1 MNVLPF
7 QVRVRIA
14 SMVVEGQSLR
24 AISRLTGVHRD
35 TIGRWLTD
43 AGEACNRVHDAL
55 VREIRPMFIQFDE
68 QWAFVGKKQGHLLE
82 GDSEEFGD
90 WYTFVALDASTKLVI
105 AYRVDKRTAVATCS
119 FAMDVRERIL
129 GKPQIT
135 TDGFVAYPDAI
146 EEAFGADVHYATAV
160 KRFEG
165 DDTGGGEAARRYSP
179 GRLRAVEK
187 KTVMGQPIEEHVSTS
202 YVERFNLNTRMN
214 SRRFTRLTN
223 AFSKRVRPLRAGVAL
238 TFVWYNFGRVH
249 GTLRVTPA
257 MEAGLTDHPW
267 SMEELL
273 SVALDMPE
281 NDNDSRNAEPDA
293 AVVSRTSEIRQHT
306 PAEKRR
312 SSSSP
317 P

>member
-1 MNVLPF
+1 VNVLPF
-7 QVRVRIA
+7 QVRIRIA

-43 AGEACNRVHDAL
+43 AGEACNRVHDTL
-55 VREIRPMFIQFDE
+55 VRDIRPMFIQFDE
-68 QWAFVGKKQGHLLE
+68 QWSFVGKKQGHLLE

-90 WYTFVALDASTKLVI
+90 WYTFVALDASSKLVI
-105 AYRVDKRTAVATCS
+105 AYRVDKRTSVATCA
-119 FAMDVRERIL
+119 FAMDVKERVL

-146 EEAFGADVHYATAV
+146 EEAFGVDVHYATAV
-160 KRFEG
+160 KRYEG
-165 DDTGGGEAARRYSP
+165 DDIGGGEAARRYSP
-179 GRLRAVEK
+179 GRLRAIEK
-187 KTVMGQPIEEHVSTS
+187 TTVMGRPIEEHVSTS

-257 MEAGLTDHPW
+257 MEAGLTDHAW

-273 SVALDMPE
+273 SVAMEISSTPTDLRDTVTE
-281 NDNDSRNAEPDA
+281 SHA
-293 AVVSRTSEIRQHT
+293 A
-306 PAEKRR
+306 K
-312 SSSSP
+312 
-317 P
+317 